1 MSTAESLIS
10 PLSAARAPVT
20 QLPSLPPP
28 ATFPST
34 SPTPTSNPP
43 PPPPSS
49 PTPPLPQRPTS
60 LIRKSEEILSC
71 QRSIHQP
78 SYTTSHSSTSTN
90 ELAQVR
96 KPAEEYG
103 GGATC
108 HALSEEE
115 QALFS
120 RGLCKFSA
128 ADYAAEIE
136 WLYCEMIGKPTP
148 VLQ

>member
-1 MSTAESLIS
+1 MSTAERLIY

-28 ATFPST
+28 ATFPPT
-34 SPTPTSNPP
+34 LPTPTSNPP
-43 PPPPSS
+43 SPPPSS
-49 PTPPLPQRPTS
+49 PTPPLPQRPMS
-60 LIRKSEEILSC
+60 LIRKSHEILSC
-71 QRSIHQP
+71 HRQP

-96 KPAEEYG
+96 KLAEEYG

-136 WLYCEMIGKPTP
+136 WLYCEMIGKPMP